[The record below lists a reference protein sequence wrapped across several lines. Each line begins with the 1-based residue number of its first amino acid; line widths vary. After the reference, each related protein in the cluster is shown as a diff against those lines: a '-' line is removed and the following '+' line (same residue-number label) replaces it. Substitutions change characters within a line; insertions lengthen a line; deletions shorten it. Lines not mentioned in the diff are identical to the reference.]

1 MVWSRVGALDRSERE
16 TLMKIPTVRAGAHI
30 EGVHWIAEYAEDV
43 HEIRIFREGQEIDVH
58 DAPSSLFGDEEN
70 AGSKSTADHRAV
82 EAAVLA
88 YLRRFVA
95 EHDAEE

>member
-1 MVWSRVGALDRSERE
+1 
-16 TLMKIPTVRAGAHI
+16 MKIPTVRTGTHI
-30 EGVHWIAEYAEDV
+30 EGIHWVAEYDEAF
-43 HEIRIFREGQEIDVH
+43 HEIHIFREGQEIDVH
-58 DAPSSLFGDEEN
+58 DAPPALFGDEAQ
-70 AGSKSTADHRAV
+70 AGSKSCADHRAA

>member
-1 MVWSRVGALDRSERE
+1 
-16 TLMKIPTVRAGAHI
+16 MKIPPVRAGAHI
-30 EGVHWIAEYAEDV
+30 EGIHWIAEYAEGL
-43 HEIRIFREGQEIDVH
+43 HEIRIYREGYEVDVH
-58 DAPSSLFGDEEN
+58 DAPPTLFGDEEN
-70 AGSKSTADHRAV
+70 AGSKSPADHRAT

>member
-1 MVWSRVGALDRSERE
+1 MASADIRLRHTWRSV
-16 TLMKIPTVRAGAHI
+16 MKIPPVRAGAHI
-30 EGVHWIAEYAEDV
+30 EGIHWVAEYAEDV
-43 HEIRIFREGQEIDVH
+43 HEIRVFREGQEVDVH
-58 DAPSSLFGDEEN
+58 DAPSTLFGDEES
-70 AGSKSTADHRAV
+70 AGSKSCADHRAA

>member
-1 MVWSRVGALDRSERE
+1 
-16 TLMKIPTVRAGAHI
+16 MKIPHVRAGAHI

-58 DAPSSLFGDEEN
+58 DAPSSLFGDEQN
-70 AGSKSTADHRAV
+70 AGSKSTADHRAA

-88 YLRRFVA
+88 YLRRCVA
-95 EHDAEE
+95 EHDAQE

>member
-1 MVWSRVGALDRSERE
+1 
-16 TLMKIPTVRAGAHI
+16 MKIPTVRAGAHI

-70 AGSKSTADHRAV
+70 AGSKVPRIIARA
-82 EAAVLA
+82 
-88 YLRRFVA
+88 RQPCWRI
-95 EHDAEE
+95 

>member
-1 MVWSRVGALDRSERE
+1 MVIASAD
-16 TLMKIPTVRAGAHI
+16 TLPAAHL
-30 EGVHWIAEYAEDV
+30 
-43 HEIRIFREGQEIDVH
+43 EIRDEDTASQGRRPYRRDSLGRGIGGRLARDRVFREGQEVDVH
-58 DAPSSLFGDEEN
+58 DAPSTLFGDEES
-70 AGSKSTADHRAV
+70 AGSKSCADHRAA

>member
-1 MVWSRVGALDRSERE
+1 
-16 TLMKIPTVRAGAHI
+16 MKTPSVRAGAHI
-30 EGVHWIAEYAEDV
+30 EGIHWIAEYVENV
-43 HEIRIFREGQEIDVH
+43 HEIRIFREGQEVDVH
-58 DAPSSLFGDEEN
+58 DAPSTLFGDEEN
-70 AGSKSTADHRAV
+70 AGSKSCADHRAT